1 MSKFKKKLIRQII
14 ADILLSNL
22 MDIQNYLKD
31 MFKDVIRKMLGE
43 EFELELDYEKG
54 DSLSKNIDDIRNVI
68 SKKC

>member
-1 MSKFKKKLIRQII
+1 MSTFKKKLIRQII

-43 EFELELDYEKG
+43 ELELDYEKG